1 MSTKRPKRVIC
12 VWAVLFWLIVWQI
25 AATALNSRL
34 LLVSPIEVL
43 VRLGQLV
50 LEPSFWK
57 AIGISLLHISEG
69 FLLGVGFGVLFALL
83 SARYI
88 WIGELLSPL
97 LSLIKAVPV
106 ASFIILALILFSSEY
121 LSVFISFLMVLPL
134 IYDGVLQ
141 GIHSLDVSMKE
152 MADIF
157 QIPAARRF
165 RYIELPQI
173 LPYFQAACAS
183 ALGLCWKSGIA
194 AEVIGMPSGT
204 IGAMLQQA
212 KVYLDT
218 PDLFAWTVVIVLISF
233 LFEKVF
239 VLLMK
244 KGMAA
249 LERMD

>member
-1 MSTKRPKRVIC
+1 M
-12 VWAVLFWLIVWQI
+12 
-25 AATALNSRL
+25 
-34 LLVSPIEVL
+34 
-43 VRLGQLV
+43 
-50 LEPSFWK
+50 
-57 AIGISLLHISEG
+57 
-69 FLLGVGFGVLFALL
+69 
-83 SARYI
+83 
-88 WIGELLSPL
+88 